1 MTKPLDLNATAAVG
15 VSNHAAAKLRERMRG
30 PQWKSMSGDNI
41 RRIMQQVYEDSIGK
55 REHWWELVRGK
66 PCSTWV
72 LPLGEVLDSSLY
84 GVIRE
89 DDRAPGK
96 ACFITVLTQ
105 EMVQNNISSN
115 RWTRDPQKLG
125 TLALLTPILK
135 PALEAVELPDTD
147 LYVVTWKWQG
157 SPRKVSEEVQHH
169 QLESFVSLLLNRA
182 ETSELRVWKHVPF
195 TVEQRAKVPR

>member
-1 MTKPLDLNATAAVG
+1 MNPLDLSQTAVVG
-15 VSNHAAAKLRERMRG
+15 VSSHAVTKLRERMPG
-30 PQWKSMSGDNI
+30 KQWKSISGDSI
-41 RRIMQQVYEDSIGK
+41 RRIMQQAYEGSADS
-55 REHWWELVRGK
+55 REHWWELVRGR

-72 LPLGEVLDSSLY
+72 IPLGEVLDSNLF

-96 ACFITVLTQ
+96 ACFITVLSQ

-125 TLALLTPILK
+125 TSTLLTPMLK
-135 PALEAVELPDTD
+135 LGLEAVTLPDPD
-147 LYVVTWKWQG
+147 LYVVTWRWEG
-157 SPRKVSEEVQHH
+157 SSRKVSEEVQHH
-169 QLESFVSLLLNRA
+169 QLESFVSLLLNRP